1 MRRRVQHSTV
11 PLIEEELAQIEKGL
25 IKLQRSFATK
35 LDELHQMYSL
45 DKNLQ
50 AFGIESKDVRSWAS
64 VCRKFNWRAGGTHHH
79 SAVKRNDPA
88 LHIFL
93 HKCVFNNACS
103 LDKVTYI

>member
-11 PLIEEELAQIEKGL
+11 PLIEEELAQIEKSL

-35 LDELHQMYSL
+35 LDELHQIYSL

-64 VCRKFNWRAGGTHHH
+64 VCRKFNWRAGGNHHH
-79 SAVKRNDPA
+79 STVKRNNPS

-93 HKCVFNNACS
+93 HKRVFSNACS
-103 LDKVTYI
+103 LDNVSYI